1 MDSTDASPENEDL
14 RTRLHAMETKAK
26 RLRNQR
32 NSYSD
37 EARSSAES
45 RDGVQAQ
52 GKEIKDQINEK
63 MEEQKSIREIAKQH
77 RDRRDEIQNRIREL
91 IGKSRGKKEDD
102 RNSRSSVIQLAETES
117 EISYIEDRI
126 MTDGRLSLDKENKLL
141 KQLKLL
147 RAKRKAL
154 LPEVQENSIIKLD
167 LKDLDGSILT
177 LKAEADAEHKMMI
190 ECHEKADEIW
200 NEIKPLFEERDFLRS
215 EGDRYHA
222 IFVSNRKSADEVHSA
237 LMELYSEVDEIKNE
251 LKEQE
256 DDQKRSIEE
265 YNIQA
270 KKMLTKPSESEEMAD
285 SLADILLSSGAI
297 TLGGTGEENQ
307 RRTTPT
313 SLGRKSSRRNI
324 RPRRGK

>member
-52 GKEIKDQINEK
+52 GKEIKEQINEK

-117 EISYIEDRI
+117 EISNIEDRI

-154 LPEVQENSIIKLD
+154 LPEVQGNSIIKLD

-177 LKAEADAEHKMMI
+177 LKAEADAAHQAMLEAVGRADEKSKEVDEAFAHRDFLKA
-190 ECHEKADEIW
+190 EGDRHHNEYVALRAKADETHAKIDEMRGLGW
-200 NEIKPLFEERDFLRS
+200 FARGVFQAFQREHPNIEQFSLLGAGIGLRPS
-215 EGDRYHA
+215 HNPGVE
-222 IFVSNRKSADEVHSA
+222 
-237 LMELYSEVDEIKNE
+237 
-251 LKEQE
+251 
-256 DDQKRSIEE
+256 DQK
-265 YNIQA
+265 
-270 KKMLTKPSESEEMAD
+270 
-285 SLADILLSSGAI
+285 
-297 TLGGTGEENQ
+297 NQ
-307 RRTTPT
+307 HQD
-313 SLGRKSSRRNI
+313 
-324 RPRRGK
+324 RP